1 MVGPGRLEMADTKA
15 IQSRLGTLKN
25 SLSQLNKTLVDN
37 RAKGYLLRP
46 ASNSLSDVETFLLPR
61 ALKATN
67 PAYLSMWREMAD
79 FELRK
84 AEERLKYAQDMVSK
98 YGENLQAIG

>member
-1 MVGPGRLEMADTKA
+1 MADTKV
-15 IQSRLGTLKN
+15 IQDRLGTLKN

-61 ALKATN
+61 IPLRRQILHIYQCGVKWQN
-67 PAYLSMWREMAD
+67 LSFGRQKND
-79 FELRK
+79 
-84 AEERLKYAQDMVSK
+84 
-98 YGENLQAIG
+98 